1 MYRPALGTTAAADG
15 SLPVHAAAAFGS
27 INIIKLF
34 TYLNLDLNA
43 TTQDA
48 VTPLMLAASA
58 GHQKGAVIVMAIAGT
73 RHQRRRAGQSGRGL
87 INTTSPSPQAS
98 RLNWALFQLLSTIP
112 AKARLAI
119 ARPQRRLRFSPNQPR
134 ASHQSKICPIS
145 LLDSSVPPM
154 LTLESFKAQD
164 LVYPSFNKSLITTM
178 EVSLSHRKKEW
189 ELSLLLN
196 FHSY

>member
-58 GHQKGAVIVMAIAGT
+58 GHQRALRLLLKGGANASMADAHGLQPLHYAAG
-73 RHQRRRAGQSGRGL
+73 HA
-87 INTTSPSPQAS
+87 
-98 RLNWALFQLLSTIP
+98 
-112 AKARLAI
+112 
-119 ARPQRRLRFSPNQPR
+119 
-134 ASHQSKICPIS
+134 
-145 LLDSSVPPM
+145 PPPP
-154 LTLESFKAQD
+154 LP
-164 LVYPSFNKSLITTM
+164 Y
-178 EVSLSHRKKEW
+178 H
-189 ELSLLLN
+189 LSL
-196 FHSY
+196 